1 MGRVELFET
10 GRAISARI
18 RNVTKSCPKAW
29 LIAVTDSY
37 SGN

>member
-29 LIAVTDSY
+29 LIAFVDSY